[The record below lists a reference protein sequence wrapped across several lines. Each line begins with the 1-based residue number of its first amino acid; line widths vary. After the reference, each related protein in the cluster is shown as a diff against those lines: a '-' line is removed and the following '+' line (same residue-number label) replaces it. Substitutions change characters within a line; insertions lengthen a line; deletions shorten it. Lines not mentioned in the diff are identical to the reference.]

1 MQTIR
6 LEKAEWSFDANDQ
19 LGPAGGFGEVF
30 RGRGQAGD
38 VAVKRLKLS
47 AGAASHREMKIS
59 AALANRLHKN
69 IVPTLDYGQDADSD
83 RYYLVMPLCDHSLQD
98 ALNAGSMR
106 PGEAKA
112 AALDIIAGLL
122 EVQDIVHRDLKPG
135 NVLWHEG
142 QWKIADFG
150 IAKFAEDA
158 TSLESLRS
166 SLTPMY
172 AAPEQWLGERPTNA
186 TDVYALG
193 CMIHAMLTGAPPFSG
208 SADDVREAH
217 LHTAAPS
224 LSVADSRLA
233 GLVAT
238 MLRKSPVS
246 RPSLARCATVI
257 SSIQAPTASAAR
269 SALAVAGH
277 AVSQEEAAADA
288 ASKVIETAIRE
299 RNALA
304 AEANS
309 VIRAMIG
316 RLFDAIETEADSVQR
331 TKNAVVLGPAHLT
344 FHEFGASRSGPQER
358 GSDPYQ
364 TGWDAVAYASLTL
377 RAHLGNA
384 TAYDQGYYV
393 FGASLVFAQIPTDT
407 EYRWRELS
415 FHENFSNRSN
425 FDQPFALSPYEREF
439 QVAVSRTMGKHQV
452 AHGPL
457 NIDAEDEDAFQD
469 RWVKLFA
476 KAASRNLVAPNQLP
490 LPVSFFS

>member
-1 MQTIR
+1 

-47 AGAASHREMKIS
+47 AGAASHREMKIG

-98 ALNAGSMR
+98 ALNAGAAMR
-106 PGEAKA
+106 PDAARA
-112 AALDIIAGLL
+112 AALDIVSGLL

-150 IAKFAEDA
+150 IAKFVEDA
-158 TSLESLRS
+158 TSLESLRR

-193 CMIHAMLTGAPPFSG
+193 CMIHAMLTGAPPFPG
-208 SADDVREAH
+208 STDDVREAH
-217 LHTAAPS
+217 LHKTAPS
-224 LSVADSRLA
+224 LSGADSRLA

-238 MLRKSPVS
+238 MLRKSPES

-269 SALAVAGH
+269 AALAVAGH
-277 AVSQEEAAADA
+277 AVSQEEAAAEA
-288 ASKVIETAIRE
+288 ANKVIEDAKRE

-304 AEANS
+304 DEANS

-316 RLFDAIETEADSVQR
+316 RLFDTIETEADSVQR
-331 TKNAVVLGPAHLT
+331 TKTAVVLGPAHLT
-344 FHEFGASRSGPQER
+344 FHELGASRSGPQER
-358 GSDPYQ
+358 SADPFQ
-364 TGWDAVAYASLTL
+364 SGWDAVAYASLTL
-377 RAHLGNA
+377 RAHLGNP
-384 TAYDQGYYV
+384 TAYDPGYYM
-393 FGASLVFAQIPTDT
+393 FGASLVFARIPTDT

-439 QVAVSRTMGKHQV
+439 QVAVSKSMGNHQV
-452 AHGPL
+452 AYGPL
-457 NIDAEDEDAFQD
+457 NIDAEDEDAFQE

-476 KAASRNLVAPNQLP
+476 KAARRKLVSPNQLP
-490 LPVSFFS
+490 LPDSFFS